1 MADENTIS
9 EENEQNVGEYDPNPY
24 DNVSLEEALRQLF
37 NRYTPRTVRQAIFA
51 MAKEWG
57 IPTGMED

>member
-1 MADENTIS
+1 MADENIVS
-9 EENEQNVGEYDPNPY
+9 EEQEQNVGECDPNPY